1 MKRLIKNL
9 LGWNKTN
16 NYSGNIIEQQQ
27 YVRTTHPDT
36 YLTQDEWI
44 SQFKV
49 SHQFTF
55 MDMNHYT
62 EAVVNVS
69 V

>member
-1 MKRLIKNL
+1 MKRIVHNL

-16 NYSGNIIEQQQ
+16 SYSGNIIEQQQ

-36 YLTQDEWI
+36 YLTLDKWI

-49 SHQFTF
+49 SQQFTF

-62 EAVVNVS
+62 EAVVYVS